1 MAKLDKTFTLLPA
14 LVFIGLA
21 ASFRGGLGI
30 GTYLVLAAS
39 LALIPFGARIDR
51 RLGLFAAV
59 AFLFVATGM
68 LQTWNVSLQILNI
81 GILSAIMALGVN
93 MQWGY
98 AGLFSTGIMGS
109 VALGGVAVVIMSANP
124 VPEAWAAGGPR
135 LILGL
140 LSGVVGIGVAIFAY
154 KRLQGRK
161 RNLVTLGLLVL
172 GFVIYRELLDPAVL
186 AIESFNAATAGNIGG
201 FGLNS
206 IWAWPVGGLLAAGAA
221 WAIGKTALGLRSDYL
236 AIATLGIA
244 EIILSVIKNED
255 WLARGVKNFINLPRP
270 WPVPYEV
277 DLQTNPQFL
286 EFAAQIGGNPV
297 TTSTLTVKLLYTLMF
312 GLVLIGVLILSE
324 RALHSPWG
332 RMMRA
337 IRDNEVSAAAM
348 GKDVTRRHLQ
358 VFIIGSAVV
367 GIAGAMLTSMEGQ
380 LTPSAYSPLRFTFL
394 IWVMVIAGG
403 SGNNLGAV
411 LGGLLIGWLWLIV
424 ENAGPVLLYPLQ
436 GVLSSD
442 TLNLFAAQLRLITL
456 GTILLV
462 VLRFAPKGMIPEK

>member
-1 MAKLDKTFTLLPA
+1 MAKLDKTFTILPA
-14 LVFIGLA
+14 LVFLA
-21 ASFRGGLGI
+21 LVAIYRDGLGLMS
-30 GTYLVLAAS
+30 YLVLGAS
-39 LALIPFGARIDR
+39 LVLIPLGARIDR
-51 RLGLFAAV
+51 RVALFAAV
-59 AFLFVATGM
+59 GFLFVATGM

-109 VALGGVAVVIMSANP
+109 VALGGLAVVIMSANP

-135 LILGL
+135 LIMGL
-140 LSGVVGIGVAIFAY
+140 VAGVAGIALAILTYSRVKTRRIFWTA
-154 KRLQGRK
+154 
-161 RNLVTLGLLVL
+161 VVLLA
-172 GFVIYRELLDPAVL
+172 GFMVYREILDPAVT
-186 AIESFNAATAGNIGG
+186 AVESFNAATAGNIGG

-206 IWAWPVGGLLAAGAA
+206 LWAWPVGGLLAAAVA

-277 DLQTNPQFL
+277 DLQTNPEFL
-286 EFAAQIGGNPV
+286 SFAASIGGDPV
-297 TTSTLTVKLLYTLMF
+297 TTSTLTVKLLYTLIF
-312 GLVLIGVLILSE
+312 GLVLVAVLVLSE

-348 GKDVTRRHLQ
+348 GKDVKHRHLQ

-394 IWVMVIAGG
+394 IWVMVIVGG

-424 ENAGPVLLYPLQ
+424 ENAGPVLLYPLRD
-436 GVLSSD
+436 VLSSD
-442 TLNLFAAQLRLITL
+442 TINLFAAQLRLITL
-456 GTILLV
+456 GTILLL
-462 VLRFAPKGMIPEK
+462 VLRFAPKGLIPEK